1 MTSYHLEKEEGGS
14 LEIGRPRSKGSKNIG
29 RRWTRGMGGLE
40 NWTIFMDVIRVSS
53 LILLPLFSAE
63 NILNSRLES
72 TKWQL
77 NIVSSKP

>member
-1 MTSYHLEKEEGGS
+1 MDKGGEG
-14 LEIGRPRSKGSKNIG
+14 
-29 RRWTRGMGGLE
+29 GGLE

-63 NILNSRLES
+63 NLLNSRLES

>member
-1 MTSYHLEKEEGGS
+1 MKLDVQGQ
-14 LEIGRPRSKGSKNIG
+14 RG
-29 RRWTRGMGGLE
+29 RRILDVDGQGGWGGLE
-40 NWTIFMDVIRVSS
+40 NWTILMDVIRVSS